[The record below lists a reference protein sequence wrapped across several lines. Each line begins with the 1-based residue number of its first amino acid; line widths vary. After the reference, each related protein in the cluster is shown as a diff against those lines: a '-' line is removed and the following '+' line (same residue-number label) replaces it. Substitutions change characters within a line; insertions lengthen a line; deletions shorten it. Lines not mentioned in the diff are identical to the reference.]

1 MTGRHDYPEIATAKP
16 PQVVQTRCPVC
27 NGSGWKETHVDDLG
41 HGHGWKC
48 AHCGGCGH
56 IWVEVSDE

>member
-1 MTGRHDYPEIATAKP
+1 MTTTNQPQPVTP
-16 PQVVQTRCPVC
+16 PVVQVRCPVC
-27 NGSGWKETHVDDLG
+27 HGTGWKETHVDDLG

-56 IWVEVSDE
+56 IWVEVETQ